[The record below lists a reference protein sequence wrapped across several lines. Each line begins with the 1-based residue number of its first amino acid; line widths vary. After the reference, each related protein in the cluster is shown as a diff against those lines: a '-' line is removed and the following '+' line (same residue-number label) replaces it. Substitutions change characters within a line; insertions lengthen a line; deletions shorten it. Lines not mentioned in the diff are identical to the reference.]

1 MWTLPN
7 NLVPDIS
14 LSIQIKRIRYP
25 IKKNLIHRELILLL
39 LSDVF
44 ACLKQ
49 LNGLQKASKTKRL
62 KWVNN
67 LNSDTYLFFYLAAFQ
82 ELRIET
88 DA

>member
-1 MWTLPN
+1 MTFLFPSK
-7 NLVPDIS
+7 LKESDTP
-14 LSIQIKRIRYP
+14 L
-25 IKKNLIHRELILLL
+25 KKNLIHRELILLL

-44 ACLKQ
+44 SCVKQ
-49 LNGLQKASKTKRL
+49 VNGLQKASKTKRL